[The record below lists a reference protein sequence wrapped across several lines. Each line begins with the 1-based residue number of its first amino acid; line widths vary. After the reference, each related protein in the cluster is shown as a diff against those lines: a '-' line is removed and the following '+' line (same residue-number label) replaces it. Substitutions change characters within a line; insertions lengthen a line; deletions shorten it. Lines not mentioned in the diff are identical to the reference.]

1 VGFIHRDIHH
11 ALLFIAHPC
20 PLHTSKHVHDGR
32 ERSLLAT
39 ADKIGGREREEIL
52 HHHCTPPGTSTVAAN
67 EVNDI
72 VICLLATADKIG
84 GHEREQILHHVDR
97 LSRAAMRKRNT
108 AIDKMQKLR
117 KKVVQQSAEPKRIEN
132 ASQARPAPQG
142 HSDEVVRVVNKRDAE
157 HLVGWLFYRR
167 EDLGG

>member
-72 VICLLATADKIG
+72 VICLLATADKSRFYTTSIG
-84 GHEREQILHHVDR
+84 CLALQCVNETQLSTRCR
-97 LSRAAMRKRNT
+97 SFARRSCSRALSPSVSRMPPKLALLLKATRMKLSGSSTNAMQNT
-108 AIDKMQKLR
+108 
-117 KKVVQQSAEPKRIEN
+117 
-132 ASQARPAPQG
+132 
-142 HSDEVVRVVNKRDAE
+142 
-157 HLVGWLFYRR
+157 W
-167 EDLGG
+167 